1 MATTLQQPQPRE
13 TIGAAPEEQRRPAGG
28 PDPERFDWLEAWYP
42 VAYVKDLDRQQL
54 TRFTLLEQDL
64 VIWWDRGAHTWRA
77 FADQC
82 PHRLVPL
89 SEGRIEETG
98 LLECPYHGWAFDGTG
113 ACERIPQQPAGGQ
126 AHRAKRACV
135 RSFPTAVRQD
145 LLFVYRGQAEHAPQT
160 AIPVIEPLEEDP
172 EGWVVLNTFRDLPYD
187 ALTLLENV
195 LDSSHIPYT
204 HHRSVGNRAY
214 ASPVEQEVVEFG
226 KSGFQGFWEEGP
238 RKGSL
243 GSQKTLFIAPNL
255 MWHDL
260 TSKQFGRTMTVV
272 YATPIRRGECR
283 LFARFP
289 FKFSSWLPAIVI
301 KLTPQWYAHIGN
313 NGVLEDDQI
322 FLHLQE
328 RALAAQGGSGEF
340 AQAFYLPT
348 KSDSYVSALHRWVN
362 DYQALPFP
370 GRSLPAAID
379 RDLLLERYHSH
390 TKHCASCRGALANFK
405 RIRWALGITAAIT
418 WSILPVLVLFLGAD
432 QGLLVEILTGISLLG
447 VIGWLGLGR
456 WERQLIEGR
465 VTPPR
470 NQPEKRQLR

>member
-1 MATTLQQPQPRE
+1 MATTLQHPQPNE
-13 TIGAAPEEQRRPAGG
+13 TMGAAPENQLHPAGG
-28 PDPERFDWLEAWYP
+28 ADPERFNWLEAWYP

-64 VIWWDRGAHTWRA
+64 VLWWDRGAQTWRA

-89 SEGRIEETG
+89 SEGRIEKTG

-113 ACERIPQQPAGGQ
+113 ACERIPQQPEGGQ
-126 AHRAKRACV
+126 AHTSKRACV

-145 LLFVYRGQAEHAPQT
+145 LLFVYRGQPENAPQT
-160 AIPVIEPLEEDP
+160 TLPVIEPLEEDP

-214 ASPVEQEVVEFG
+214 ASPVELEVMTFG

-243 GSQKTLFIAPNL
+243 GSQQTLFVAPNL
-255 MWHDL
+255 MWHDV
-260 TSKQFGRTMTVV
+260 TSKQFGRTLTVV
-272 YATPIRRGECR
+272 YATPIRHGECR

-289 FKFSSWLPAIVI
+289 FKFSSWLPATVI

-328 RALAAQGGSGEF
+328 RALAAKGGSAELSR
-340 AQAFYLPT
+340 AFYLPT
-348 KSDSYVSALHRWVN
+348 RSDSYVSALHRWVN

-370 GRSLPAAID
+370 GRSLPPAID
-379 RDLLLERYHSH
+379 RDQLLERYHSH

-405 RIRWALGITAAIT
+405 RLRWGLGITAALT
-418 WSILPVLVLFLGAD
+418 WSILPLLALFLGPD
-432 QGLLVEILTGISLLG
+432 QALVVEVLTGISLLG
-447 VIGWLGLGR
+447 AIGWLGLGG
-456 WERQLIEGR
+456 WERKFIEGR
-465 VTPPR
+465 RIPPR
-470 NQPEKRQLR
+470 NQPERRQSR